1 MYMCANH
8 GCRCRFGMFI
18 CCCYVYSASV
28 RRTSMRDKSKLSWKE
43 ALDEAKH
50 LRGGPAPIDQNGDE
64 DTEAEITQKVSS
76 LEEDEKELSTSQSAS
91 ATVSL

>member
-1 MYMCANH
+1 
-8 GCRCRFGMFI
+8 
-18 CCCYVYSASV
+18 
-28 RRTSMRDKSKLSWKE
+28 MRDKSKLSWKE

-91 ATVSL
+91 ATVSLWLLKLQRYAQGFSSFFSTIIDLMFYVFC